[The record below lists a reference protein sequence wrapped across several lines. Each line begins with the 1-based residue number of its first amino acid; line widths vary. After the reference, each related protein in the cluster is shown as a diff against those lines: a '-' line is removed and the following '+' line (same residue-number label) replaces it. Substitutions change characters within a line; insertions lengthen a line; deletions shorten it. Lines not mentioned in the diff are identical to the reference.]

1 MIMDENEQ
9 LAEPRRRETVAWPVW
24 AADRK
29 PLFPER
35 NNQLFAKFAAW
46 MDKHAKDIWT
56 GKSGLEL
63 STEEHQKLRG
73 GLLNTARNSGERR
86 ILAHWWDTLIATGN
100 RASIWKIP
108 FLASETIL
116 PRIAPAF
123 VHRDFQLLQQY
134 RTIEDGLIRLI
145 CRGLE
150 VGQLK
155 DAALCSAVF
164 FGGIASADRLAA
176 LCKLTSEDLDGHQML
191 MWAMLQIP
199 QGKKSMRAVRWYPD
213 SLTGALM
220 TRSRETEIWSGRLG
234 DAVGVTG
241 LINALCRLGFA
252 IPRNDRF
259 GNDLLRAVQVALSLD
274 HMGVVAAYLSDRFVS
289 HSLPDS
295 ILHRIARWKISG
307 EADKAPGSDFQTI
320 SAGEE
325 IHVRAPEFKPGVNS
339 SSQHKI
345 TTRVSAILRQG
356 KQAYANLDLLQK
368 EQGEE
373 MWPVTFYL
381 VEWAKWRIKPGTG
394 AQGIRPI
401 SVLRYFQPLV
411 RAFVYEAESE
421 DLFSLDVEDF
431 ETLYELTTANVRGD
445 EERSRVWITLR
456 SFHDFLFLGGAPDI
470 NFRELDGYT
479 SEHSPGN
486 VSANLITE
494 AEFGQFKTIFF
505 NEGQDNN
512 SSAHR
517 RVFFAA
523 MLGFRAGLRRREV
536 QMLRMCDYHPGP
548 EPYLLVRPS
557 KFATLKSNSSNRR
570 IPLKALLPSDE
581 LTAFVAYMEQRHAV
595 WGSQT
600 QFAFADLHAP
610 DTPPSQAR
618 LIDPVT
624 EAFQHICGKG
634 RSNFCFHH
642 LRHSFSNW
650 LFLSLLSSDQPE
662 LLNERAHFLDSD
674 LLQGKHIQ
682 TIRDSLFPRL
692 AGTPASPDRR
702 HLYQVAA
709 FMGHLSPIT
718 TLQNYLHLLDWIAMR
733 SLDIA
738 LDVKFADLK
747 LPSLGKI
754 CGLSPSAPYKRPY
767 SDLAGNPT
775 RFFREFIR
783 VHGEL
788 AKEHVQARV
797 GLDKDLL
804 NVVESLNTS
813 TPPDIRL
820 VIKLVAR
827 RMGQNDS
834 FSLAKTFAVNSQAID
849 EAHNAYLRMYAKQS
863 VLHPKEILP
872 RPAVP
877 RTMRD
882 RIDFWQVIEATERAY
897 RKKENR
903 KFLSLAAECLIRRN
917 GPRTGNLYFGK
928 RVNDAP
934 DIARGILLMG
944 IAPAQAK
951 LVLRQVSADSHLD
964 KTTEST
970 VNEIRKSGIEVVP
983 EQLDWTVRNK
993 KSDLMRL
1000 EVDVYNAHTNG
1011 SRVRSEGR
1019 VRGLNY
1025 AAMWILLAKSMEEHR
1040 HVTGGDC
1047 QSAHCVLHPKPAT
1060 YNDLTLAT
1068 QNDSKTAT

>member
-1 MIMDENEQ
+1 MIMDDHEHSTESRNVE
-9 LAEPRRRETVAWPVW
+9 EGVWPTW

-29 PLFPER
+29 PLFPAR
-35 NNQLFAKFAAW
+35 NNELFTEFAAW
-46 MDKHAKDIWT
+46 MDQHAKDIWT
-56 GKSGLEL
+56 GKLGLEL
-63 STEEHQKLRG
+63 PTEAHQKLRG

-100 RASIWKIP
+100 RTSIWKIP
-108 FLASETIL
+108 YLANETIL
-116 PRIAPAF
+116 PLVAPVF
-123 VHRDFQLLQQY
+123 VHRDFHLLQQC
-134 RTIEDGLIRLI
+134 RTIEEGLIRLI
-145 CRGLE
+145 SQGLE
-150 VGQLK
+150 QRQLK

-164 FGGIASADRLAA
+164 FGGIASAERLAA

-191 MWAMLQIP
+191 MWAMLKIP
-199 QGKKSMRAVRWYPD
+199 QGKKSMRTVRWYPD

-220 TRSRETEIWSGRLG
+220 TRSRETGVWSGRLE

-241 LINALCRLGFA
+241 LINALCRLGFVT
-252 IPRNDRF
+252 PRNDRF
-259 GNDLLRAVQVALSLD
+259 GHELLRAVQVALSLD

-295 ILHRIARWKISG
+295 ILHRIARWKIPG

-320 SAGEE
+320 SAGDE

-339 SSQHKI
+339 SNQHKI

-431 ETLYELTTANVRGD
+431 ETLYELTTANVKGD

-494 AEFGQFKTIFF
+494 AEFGKFKTIFF

-536 QMLRMCDYHPGP
+536 QMLRMRDYHPGP

-570 IPLKALLPSDE
+570 IPLKALLPPDE
-581 LTAFVAYMEQRHAV
+581 LPAFVAYMEQRNAV
-595 WGSQT
+595 WTGQT
-600 QFAFADLHAP
+600 VFAFADLHAP
-610 DTPPSQAR
+610 DTPPPQAR

-634 RSNFCFHH
+634 RNNFCFHH

-709 FMGHLSPIT
+709 LMGHLSPIT

-738 LDVKFADLK
+738 LDAKLADLG

-813 TPPDIRL
+813 TPPDVRL
-820 VIKLVAR
+820 VIKLVAC

-834 FSLAKTFAVNSQAID
+834 YSLAKTFSVSAQAID
-849 EAHNAYLRMYAKQS
+849 EAHSAYLRLYAKQS
-863 VLHPKEILP
+863 VRHPKTTMI

-877 RTMRD
+877 RTMQN

-897 RKKENR
+897 KKEENR
-903 KFLSLAAECLIRRN
+903 KFLTLAAECLIRRN

-928 RVNDAP
+928 RVKDAP
-934 DIARGILLMG
+934 AIVRGILLMG
-944 IAPAQAK
+944 ITPAQAK
-951 LVLRQVSADSHLD
+951 VVIRHVSADIHLD
-964 KTTEST
+964 QTLAST
-970 VNEIRKSGIEVVP
+970 VKEIRESGIEVIQEP
-983 EQLDWTVRNK
+983 LDWTIRNK
-993 KSDLMRL
+993 KSDRMRL
-1000 EVDVYNAHTNG
+1000 DVDVYNAHTDG
-1011 SRVRSEGR
+1011 IRVRSEGR

-1025 AAMWILLAKSMEEHR
+1025 AAMWILLASSIEEHR
-1040 HVTGGDC
+1040 HVTGGFC
-1047 QSAHCVLHPKPAT
+1047 QSTHVIGPTMVVK
-1060 YNDLTLAT
+1060 Y
-1068 QNDSKTAT
+1068 